1 MAKRKA
7 KKKVSSELL
16 ERWNERVSLISRTTF
31 DLGECEETKEERVR
45 RAKEDYGYFVRTY
58 FAHIAPCESAQF
70 HLDAAR
76 YIVDHPKARAL
87 FEWAR
92 GHAKSTHMGCLIPLW
107 ILARGENV
115 FRFMVLVSKS
125 GDSAKGLLA
134 DIQAEL
140 ANNEAYIQ
148 DFGIK
153 ADKGTE
159 WQTGKFSLSDG
170 TTFVSLGRGHSPRG
184 LKKSGQRPDY
194 ILIDDVDDDQ
204 LSNNESRV
212 RKAYRWVMGSLYGTM
227 VAGRGRLIM
236 VGNRFAKN
244 MILTHFSKI
253 KDLYHT
259 RVNIIDEE
267 GKISWWQNYSM
278 EEVMQMREEM
288 GAISFAREYLNNP
301 IEEGAIFKP
310 EWMRYTKILPLKEY
324 VKIIAYTDPSFKST
338 KANDYKAT
346 ILLGKTREGYY
357 HVLKAYAGQCS
368 VAEMV
373 AWHYDIETWIS
384 RNKGHK
390 SPRYYMEANFIQDL
404 LLKEFKD
411 EGVARGGRQIPIVP
425 DRRKKQDKYSRIETM
440 QPLFE
445 RAFILFN
452 IDEKDSEGMQI
463 LVEQLLSTEKGSS
476 MHDDAPDA
484 LESAI
489 FMLNKV
495 GSYQHK
501 YICSKKKDRQW

>member
-1 MAKRKA
+1 MIKRPQRQ
-7 KKKVSSELL
+7 VSAELL
-16 ERWNERVSLISRTTF
+16 KRWDERVSLITRTTF

-45 RAKEDYGYFVRTY
+45 RAKEDYNYFVRTY
-58 FAHIAPCESAQF
+58 FSHIAPCDSAKF
-70 HLDAAR
+70 HLDAAK
-76 YIVDHPKARAL
+76 YIAGHPRARAL

-107 ILARGENV
+107 ILARGENL
-115 FRFMVLVSKS
+115 FRFIVLVSS
-125 GDSAKGLLA
+125 SNDNAKGLLA
-134 DIQAEL
+134 DLQAEL

-159 WQTGKFSLSDG
+159 WTSGKFSLADG
-170 TTFVSLGRGHSPRG
+170 TTFVAIGRGQSPRG
-184 LKKSGQRPDY
+184 LKKNGQRPDY
-194 ILIDDVDDDQ
+194 ILIDDIDEDG

-212 RKAYRWVMGSLYGTM
+212 RKAYNWVMGPLYGTM
-227 VAGRGRLIM
+227 AGGRGRLIM

-244 MILTHFSKI
+244 MILAHFANI
-253 KDLYHT
+253 KNLYHT
-259 RVNIIDEE
+259 RVNIIDSK
-267 GKISWWQNYSM
+267 GNPSWGYYSR
-278 EEVMQMREEM
+278 EDIQAMRDEQGE
-288 GAISFAREYLNNP
+288 ISFAREYLNNP
-301 IEEGAIFKP
+301 IEEGAVFKP

-346 ILLGKTREGYY
+346 ILVGKTKEGYY

-373 AWHYDIETWIS
+373 AWHYDIEMWIA
-384 RNKGHK
+384 RKKGRK
-390 SPRYYMEANFIQDL
+390 PPRYYMEANFIQDL

-411 EGVARGGRQIPIVP
+411 EGIARGGRQIPITP
-425 DRRKKQDKYSRIETM
+425 DKRKKPDKYSRIETM

-445 RAFILFN
+445 RGFVLFN
-452 IDEKDSEGMQI
+452 EEERDSEGLKI
-463 LVEQLLSTEKGSS
+463 LIDQLLATEKGSRL
-476 MHDDAPDA
+476 HDDAPDA

-489 FMLNKV
+489 WMLNKV
-495 GSYQHK
+495 GSDQRNYMT
-501 YICSKKKDRQW
+501 SKRPDRHY

>member
-1 MAKRKA
+1 MIKRPQRQ
-7 KKKVSSELL
+7 VSAELL
-16 ERWNERVSLISRTTF
+16 KRWDERVSLITRTTF

-45 RAKEDYGYFVRTY
+45 RAKEDYNYFVRTY
-58 FAHIAPCESAQF
+58 FSHIAPCDSAKF
-70 HLDAAR
+70 HLDAAK
-76 YIVDHPKARAL
+76 YIAGHPRARAL

-107 ILARGENV
+107 ILARGENL
-115 FRFMVLVSKS
+115 FRFIVLVSS
-125 GDSAKGLLA
+125 SNDNAKGLLA
-134 DIQAEL
+134 DLQAEL

-159 WQTGKFSLSDG
+159 WTSGKFSLADG
-170 TTFVSLGRGHSPRG
+170 TTFVALGRGQSPRG
-184 LKKSGQRPDY
+184 LKKNGQRPDY
-194 ILIDDVDDDQ
+194 ILIDDIDEDG

-212 RKAYRWVMGSLYGTM
+212 RKAYNWVMGPLYGTM
-227 VAGRGRLIM
+227 AGGRGRLIM

-244 MILTHFSKI
+244 MILAHFANI
-253 KDLYHT
+253 KNLYHT
-259 RVNIIDEE
+259 RVNIIDSK
-267 GKISWWQNYSM
+267 GNPSWGYYSR
-278 EEVMQMREEM
+278 EDIQAMRDEQGE
-288 GAISFAREYLNNP
+288 ISFAREYLNNP
-301 IEEGAIFKP
+301 IEEGAVFKP

-346 ILLGKTREGYY
+346 MVVGKTKEGYY

-373 AWHYDIETWIS
+373 AWHYDIEMWIE
-384 RNKGHK
+384 RKKGRK
-390 SPRYYMEANFIQDL
+390 PPRYYMEANFIQDL

-411 EGVARGGRQIPIVP
+411 EGIARGGRQIPITP
-425 DRRKKQDKYSRIETM
+425 DKRKKPDKYSRIETM

-445 RAFILFN
+445 RGFVLFN
-452 IDEKDSEGMQI
+452 EEERDSEGLKI
-463 LVEQLLSTEKGSS
+463 LIDQLLATEKGSRL
-476 MHDDAPDA
+476 HDDAPDA

-489 FMLNKV
+489 WMLNKV
-495 GSYQHK
+495 GSDQRNYMT
-501 YICSKKKDRQW
+501 SKRPDRHY

>member
-1 MAKRKA
+1 MIKRA
-7 KKKVSSELL
+7 KKQVSAELL
-16 ERWNERVSLISRTTF
+16 KRWDERVSLITRTTF

-45 RAKEDYGYFVRTY
+45 RAKEDYNYFVRTY
-58 FAHIAPCESAQF
+58 FSHIAPCDSAKF
-70 HLDAAR
+70 HLDAAK
-76 YIVDHPKARAL
+76 YIAGHPRARAL

-107 ILARGENV
+107 ILARGENL
-115 FRFMVLVSKS
+115 FRFIVLVSS
-125 GDSAKGLLA
+125 SNDNAKGLLA
-134 DIQAEL
+134 DLQAEL

-159 WQTGKFSLSDG
+159 WTSGKFSLADG
-170 TTFVSLGRGHSPRG
+170 TTFVAIGRGQSPRG
-184 LKKSGQRPDY
+184 LKKNGQRPDY
-194 ILIDDVDDDQ
+194 ILIDDIDDDQ

-212 RKAYRWVMGSLYGTM
+212 RKGYNWVMGPLYGTM
-227 VAGRGRLIM
+227 AGGRGRLIM

-244 MILTHFSKI
+244 MILAHFANI

-259 RVNIIDEE
+259 RVNIIDSK
-267 GKISWWQNYSM
+267 GNPSWGYYSR
-278 EEVMQMREEM
+278 EDIQAMRDEQGE
-288 GAISFAREYLNNP
+288 ISFAREYLNNP
-301 IEEGAIFKP
+301 IEEGAVFKP

-346 ILLGKTREGYY
+346 ALVGKTKEGYY

-373 AWHYDIETWIS
+373 AWHYDIEAWIE
-384 RNKGHK
+384 RKKGRK
-390 SPRYYMEANFIQDL
+390 PPRYYMEANFIQDL

-411 EGVARGGRQIPIVP
+411 EGVARGGRQIPITP
-425 DRRKKQDKYSRIETM
+425 DKRKKPDKYSRIETM

-445 RAFILFN
+445 RGFVLFN
-452 IDEKDSEGMQI
+452 EEERDSEGLKI
-463 LVEQLLSTEKGSS
+463 LIDQLLATEKGSRL
-476 MHDDAPDA
+476 HDDAPDA

-489 FMLNKV
+489 WMLNKV
-495 GSYQHK
+495 GSDQRNYMT
-501 YICSKKKDRQW
+501 SKRPDRHY

>member
-1 MAKRKA
+1 MIKRPQRQ
-7 KKKVSSELL
+7 VSADLIR
-16 ERWNERVSLISRTTF
+16 RWDERVSLITRTTF

-45 RAKEDYGYFVRTY
+45 RAKEDYNYFVRTY
-58 FAHIAPCESAQF
+58 FSHIAPCDSAKF
-70 HLDAAR
+70 HFDAAK
-76 YIVDHPKARAL
+76 YIAGHPRARAL

-107 ILARGENV
+107 ILARGENL
-115 FRFMVLVSKS
+115 FRFIVLVSS
-125 GDSAKGLLA
+125 SNDNAKGLLA
-134 DIQAEL
+134 DLQAEL

-159 WQTGKFSLSDG
+159 WTSGKFSLADG
-170 TTFVSLGRGHSPRG
+170 TTFVAIGRGQSPRG
-184 LKKSGQRPDY
+184 LKKNGQRPDY
-194 ILIDDVDDDQ
+194 ILIDDIDDDQ

-212 RKAYRWVMGSLYGTM
+212 RKAYNWVMGPLYGTM
-227 VAGRGRLIM
+227 AGGRGRLIM

-244 MILTHFSKI
+244 MILAHFANI

-259 RVNIIDEE
+259 RVNIIDSK
-267 GKISWWQNYSM
+267 GNPSWGYYSR
-278 EEVMQMREEM
+278 EDIQAMRDEQGE
-288 GAISFAREYLNNP
+288 ISFAREYLNNP
-301 IEEGAIFKP
+301 IEEGAVFKP

-346 ILLGKTREGYY
+346 MLVGKTKEGYY

-373 AWHYDIETWIS
+373 AWHYDIEMWIE
-384 RNKGHK
+384 RKKGHK
-390 SPRYYMEANFIQDL
+390 PPRYYMEANFIQDL

-411 EGVARGGRQIPIVP
+411 EGIARGGRQIPITP
-425 DRRKKQDKYSRIETM
+425 DKRKKPDKYSRIETM

-445 RAFILFN
+445 RGFVLFN
-452 IDEKDSEGMQI
+452 EEERDSEGLKI
-463 LVEQLLSTEKGSS
+463 LIDQLLATEKGSRL
-476 MHDDAPDA
+476 HDDAPDA

-489 FMLNKV
+489 WMLNKV
-495 GSYQHK
+495 GSDQRNYK
-501 YICSKKKDRQW
+501 TSKRPDRHY

>member
-1 MAKRKA
+1 MIKRA
-7 KKKVSSELL
+7 KKQVSEELL
-16 ERWNERVSLISRTTF
+16 KRWDERVSLITRTTF

-45 RAKEDYGYFVRTY
+45 RAKEDYNYFVRTY
-58 FAHIAPCESAQF
+58 FSHIAPCDSAKF
-70 HLDAAR
+70 HLDAAK
-76 YIVDHPKARAL
+76 YIAGHPRARAL

-107 ILARGENV
+107 ILARGDNL
-115 FRFMVLVSKS
+115 FRFIVLVSS
-125 GDSAKGLLA
+125 SNDNAKGLLA
-134 DIQAEL
+134 DLQAEL

-159 WQTGKFSLSDG
+159 WTSGKFSLADG
-170 TTFVSLGRGHSPRG
+170 TTFVAIGRGQSPRG
-184 LKKSGQRPDY
+184 LKKNGQRPDY
-194 ILIDDVDDDQ
+194 ILIDDIDDDQ

-212 RKAYRWVMGSLYGTM
+212 RKAYNWVMGPLYGTM
-227 VAGRGRLIM
+227 AGGRGRLIM

-244 MILTHFSKI
+244 MILAHFANI
-253 KDLYHT
+253 KDIYHT
-259 RVNIIDEE
+259 RVNIIDSK
-267 GKISWWQNYSM
+267 GNPSWDYYSR
-278 EEVMQMREEM
+278 EDIQAMRDEQGE
-288 GAISFAREYLNNP
+288 ISFAREYLNNP
-301 IEEGAIFKP
+301 IEEGAVFKQ

-346 ILLGKTREGYY
+346 MLVGKTKEGYY

-373 AWHYDIETWIS
+373 AWHYDIEMWIE
-384 RNKGHK
+384 RKKGRK
-390 SPRYYMEANFIQDL
+390 PPRYYMEANFIQDL

-411 EGVARGGRQIPIVP
+411 EGIARGGRQIPITP
-425 DRRKKQDKYSRIETM
+425 DKRKKPDKYSRIETM

-445 RAFILFN
+445 RGFVLFN
-452 IDEKDSEGMQI
+452 EEERDSEGLKI
-463 LVEQLLSTEKGSS
+463 LIDQLLATEKGSRL
-476 MHDDAPDA
+476 HDDAPDA

-489 FMLNKV
+489 WMLNKV
-495 GSYQHK
+495 GSDQRNYMT
-501 YICSKKKDRQW
+501 SKRPDRHY

>member
-1 MAKRKA
+1 MIKRPQRQ
-7 KKKVSSELL
+7 VSAELL
-16 ERWNERVSLISRTTF
+16 KRWDERVSLITRTTF

-45 RAKEDYGYFVRTY
+45 RAKEDYNYFVRTY
-58 FAHIAPCESAQF
+58 FSHIAPCDSAKF
-70 HLDAAR
+70 HLDAAK
-76 YIVDHPKARAL
+76 YIAGHPRARAL

-107 ILARGENV
+107 ILARGENL
-115 FRFMVLVSKS
+115 FRFIVLVSS
-125 GDSAKGLLA
+125 SNDNAKGLLA
-134 DIQAEL
+134 DLQAEL

-159 WQTGKFSLSDG
+159 WTSGKFSLADG
-170 TTFVSLGRGHSPRG
+170 TTFVAIGRGQSPRG
-184 LKKSGQRPDY
+184 LKKNGQRPDY
-194 ILIDDVDDDQ
+194 ILIDDIDDDQ

-212 RKAYRWVMGSLYGTM
+212 RKAYNWVMGPLYGTM
-227 VAGRGRLIM
+227 AGGRGRLIM

-244 MILTHFSKI
+244 MILAHFANI
-253 KDLYHT
+253 KNLYHT
-259 RVNIIDEE
+259 RVNIIDSK
-267 GKISWWQNYSM
+267 GNPSWGYYSR
-278 EEVMQMREEM
+278 EDIQSMRDEQGE
-288 GAISFAREYLNNP
+288 ISFAREYLNNP
-301 IEEGAIFKP
+301 IEEGAVFKP

-346 ILLGKTREGYY
+346 MLIGKTKEGYY

-373 AWHYDIETWIS
+373 AWHYDIEAWIA
-384 RNKGHK
+384 RKKGRK
-390 SPRYYMEANFIQDL
+390 PPRYYMEANFIQDL

-411 EGVARGGRQIPIVP
+411 EGIARGGRQIPITP
-425 DRRKKQDKYSRIETM
+425 DKRKKPDKYSRIETM

-445 RAFILFN
+445 RGFVLFN
-452 IDEKDSEGMQI
+452 EEERDSEGLKI
-463 LVEQLLSTEKGSS
+463 LIDQLLATEKGSRL
-476 MHDDAPDA
+476 HDDAPDA

-489 FMLNKV
+489 WMLNKV
-495 GSYQHK
+495 GSDQRNYMT
-501 YICSKKKDRQW
+501 SKRPDRHY

>member
-1 MAKRKA
+1 MIKRPQRQ
-7 KKKVSSELL
+7 VSAELL
-16 ERWNERVSLISRTTF
+16 KRWDERVSLITRTTF

-45 RAKEDYGYFVRTY
+45 RAKEDYNYFVRTY
-58 FAHIAPCESAQF
+58 FSHIAPCDSAKF
-70 HLDAAR
+70 HLDAAK
-76 YIVDHPKARAL
+76 YIAGHPRARAL

-107 ILARGENV
+107 ILARGENL
-115 FRFMVLVSKS
+115 FRFIVLVSS
-125 GDSAKGLLA
+125 SNDNAKGLLA
-134 DIQAEL
+134 DLQAEL

-148 DFGIK
+148 DFCIK

-159 WQTGKFSLSDG
+159 WTSGKFSLADG
-170 TTFVSLGRGHSPRG
+170 TTFVAIGRGQRPRG
-184 LKKSGQRPDY
+184 LKKNGQRPDY
-194 ILIDDVDDDQ
+194 ILIDDIDDDQ

-212 RKAYRWVMGSLYGTM
+212 RKAYNWVMGPLYGTM
-227 VAGRGRLIM
+227 AGGRGRLIM

-244 MILTHFSKI
+244 MILNHFANI

-259 RVNIIDEE
+259 RVNIIDSK
-267 GKISWWQNYSM
+267 GNPSWGYYSR
-278 EEVMQMREEM
+278 EDIQAMRDEQGE
-288 GAISFAREYLNNP
+288 ISFAREYLNNP
-301 IEEGAIFKP
+301 IEEGAVFKP

-346 ILLGKTREGYY
+346 MLVGKTKEGYY

-373 AWHYDIETWIS
+373 AWHYDIEAWIA
-384 RNKGHK
+384 RKKGRK
-390 SPRYYMEANFIQDL
+390 PPRYYMEANFIQDL

-411 EGVARGGRQIPIVP
+411 EGIARGGRQIPITP
-425 DRRKKQDKYSRIETM
+425 DKRKKPDKYSRIETM

-445 RAFILFN
+445 RGFVLFN
-452 IDEKDSEGMQI
+452 EEERDSEGLKI
-463 LVEQLLSTEKGSS
+463 LIDQLLATEKGSRL
-476 MHDDAPDA
+476 HDDAPDA

-489 FMLNKV
+489 WMLNKV
-495 GSYQHK
+495 GSDQRHYMT
-501 YICSKKKDRQW
+501 SKRPDRHY

>member
-1 MAKRKA
+1 MIKRA
-7 KKKVSSELL
+7 KKQVSGDLL
-16 ERWNERVSLISRTTF
+16 KRWDERVSLITRTTF
-31 DLGECEETKEERVR
+31 DLVECEETKEERVR
-45 RAKEDYGYFVRTY
+45 RAKEDYNYFVRTY
-58 FAHIAPCESAQF
+58 FSHIAPCDSAKF
-70 HLDAAR
+70 HLDAAK
-76 YIVDHPKARAL
+76 YIAGHPRARAL

-107 ILARGENV
+107 ILARGEDL
-115 FRFMVLVSKS
+115 FRFIVLVSS
-125 GDSAKGLLA
+125 SNDNAKGLLA
-134 DIQAEL
+134 DLQAEL

-159 WQTGKFSLSDG
+159 WTSGKFSLADG
-170 TTFVSLGRGHSPRG
+170 TTFVAIGRGQSPRG
-184 LKKSGQRPDY
+184 LKKNGQRPDY
-194 ILIDDVDDDQ
+194 ILIDDIDDDQ

-212 RKAYRWVMGSLYGTM
+212 RKAYNWVMGPLYGTM
-227 VAGRGRLIM
+227 AGGRGRLIM

-244 MILTHFSKI
+244 MILAHFAKI
-253 KDLYHT
+253 EDIYHT
-259 RVNIIDEE
+259 RVNIIDSK
-267 GKISWWQNYSM
+267 GNPSWGYYSR
-278 EEVMQMREEM
+278 EDIQAMRKEQGE
-288 GAISFAREYLNNP
+288 ISFAREYLNNP
-301 IEEGAIFKP
+301 IEEGAVFKP

-346 ILLGKTREGYY
+346 MLVGKTKEGYY

-373 AWHYDIETWIS
+373 GWHYDIETWIA

-390 SPRYYMEANFIQDL
+390 SPRYYIEANFIQDL

-411 EGVARGGRQIPIVP
+411 EGICRGGRQIPITP
-425 DRRKKQDKYSRIETM
+425 DKRKKPDKYSRIETM

-445 RAFILFN
+445 RGFVLFN
-452 IDEKDSEGMQI
+452 EDERESEGMLI
-463 LVEQLLSTEKGSS
+463 LIEQLLGVEKGSR

-489 FMLNKV
+489 WMLNKV
-495 GSYQHK
+495 GSDQRHYMT
-501 YICSKKKDRQW
+501 SKRPDRHY

>member
-1 MAKRKA
+1 MIKRA
-7 KKKVSSELL
+7 KKQVSAELL
-16 ERWNERVSLISRTTF
+16 KRWDERVSLISRTTF

-45 RAKEDYGYFVRTY
+45 RAKEDYNYFVRTY

-76 YIVDHPKARAL
+76 YVANHPRARAL

-134 DIQAEL
+134 DLQAEL

-159 WQTGKFSLSDG
+159 WQSGKFSLADG
-170 TTFVSLGRGHSPRG
+170 TTFVSLGRGQSPRG

-194 ILIDDVDDDQ
+194 ILIDDIDDDQ
-204 LSNNESRV
+204 LVLNESRV
-212 RKAYRWVMGSLYGTM
+212 RKAYDWVMGSLYGTM

-244 MILTHFSKI
+244 MILAHFARI

-259 RVNIIDEE
+259 RVNIIDEA
-267 GKISWWQNYSM
+267 GRVSWHQNYTR
-278 EEVMQMREEM
+278 EEIAQMRSEQGE
-288 GAISFAREYLNNP
+288 ISFAREYLNNP
-301 IEEGAIFKP
+301 IEGGAVFRA
-310 EWMRYTKILPLKEY
+310 EWMHYAPILRLKEY

-346 ILLGKTREGYY
+346 ILVGKTKEGYY

-373 AWHYDIETWIS
+373 GWHYDIETWIA

-404 LLKEFKD
+404 LLKEFRD
-411 EGVARGGRQIPIVP
+411 EGICRGGRQIPITP
-425 DRRKKQDKYSRIETM
+425 DKRKKPDKYSRIETM

-445 RAFILFN
+445 RGFVIFN
-452 IDEKDSEGMQI
+452 EDERESEGMLI
-463 LVEQLLSTEKGSS
+463 LIEQLLGIEKGSR

-489 FMLNKV
+489 WMLNKG
-495 GSYQHK
+495 GSYQHR
-501 YICSKKKDRQW
+501 YRSAQRKDRRW

>member
-1 MAKRKA
+1 MIKRA
-7 KKKVSSELL
+7 KKKVSEELL
-16 ERWNERVSLISRTTF
+16 KRWDERVSLITRTTF

-45 RAKEDYGYFVRTY
+45 RAKEDYNYFVRTY
-58 FAHIAPCESAQF
+58 FSHIAPCDSAKF
-70 HLDAAR
+70 HLDAAK
-76 YIVDHPKARAL
+76 YIAGHPRARAL

-107 ILARGENV
+107 ILARGENL
-115 FRFMVLVSKS
+115 FRFIVLVSS
-125 GDSAKGLLA
+125 SNDNAKGLLA
-134 DIQAEL
+134 DLQAEL

-159 WQTGKFSLSDG
+159 WKSGKFSLADG
-170 TTFVSLGRGHSPRG
+170 TTFVAIGRGQSPRG
-184 LKKSGQRPDY
+184 LKKNGKRPDY
-194 ILIDDVDDDQ
+194 ILIDDIDEDQ

-212 RKAYRWVMGSLYGTM
+212 RKAYNWVMGPLYGTM
-227 VAGRGRLIM
+227 AGGRGRLIM

-244 MILTHFSKI
+244 MILAHFANI
-253 KDLYHT
+253 KNLYHT
-259 RVNIIDEE
+259 RVNIIDSK
-267 GKISWWQNYSM
+267 GNPSWGYYSR
-278 EEVMQMREEM
+278 EDIQAMRDEQGE
-288 GAISFAREYLNNP
+288 ISFAREYLNNP
-301 IEEGAIFKP
+301 IEEGAVFKP

-346 ILLGKTREGYY
+346 MLVGKTKEGYY

-373 AWHYDIETWIS
+373 AWHYDIEAWIA
-384 RNKGHK
+384 RKKGRK
-390 SPRYYMEANFIQDL
+390 PPRYYMEANFIQDL

-411 EGVARGGRQIPIVP
+411 EGIARGGRQIPITP
-425 DRRKKQDKYSRIETM
+425 DKRKKPDKYSRIETM

-445 RAFILFN
+445 RGFVLFN
-452 IDEKDSEGMQI
+452 EEERDSEGLKI
-463 LVEQLLSTEKGSS
+463 LIDQLLATEKGSRL
-476 MHDDAPDA
+476 HDDAPDA

-489 FMLNKV
+489 WMLNKV
-495 GSYQHK
+495 GSDQRNYTT
-501 YICSKKKDRQW
+501 SKRPDRHY

>member
-1 MAKRKA
+1 M
-7 KKKVSSELL
+7 
-16 ERWNERVSLISRTTF
+16 SLITRTTF

-45 RAKEDYGYFVRTY
+45 RAKEDYNYFVRTY
-58 FAHIAPCESAQF
+58 FSHIAPCDSAKF
-70 HLDAAR
+70 HFDAAK
-76 YIVDHPKARAL
+76 YIAGHPRARAL

-107 ILARGENV
+107 ILARGENL
-115 FRFMVLVSKS
+115 FRFIVLVSS
-125 GDSAKGLLA
+125 SNDNAKGLLA
-134 DIQAEL
+134 DLQAEL

-159 WQTGKFSLSDG
+159 WTSGKFSLADG
-170 TTFVSLGRGHSPRG
+170 TTFVAIGRGQSPRG
-184 LKKSGQRPDY
+184 LKKNGQRPDY
-194 ILIDDVDDDQ
+194 ILIDDIDDDQ

-212 RKAYRWVMGSLYGTM
+212 RKAYNWVMGPLYGTM
-227 VAGRGRLIM
+227 AGGRGRLIM

-244 MILTHFSKI
+244 MILAHFANI

-259 RVNIIDEE
+259 RVNIIDSK
-267 GKISWWQNYSM
+267 GNPSWGYYSR
-278 EEVMQMREEM
+278 EDIQAMRDEQGE
-288 GAISFAREYLNNP
+288 ISFAREYLNNP
-301 IEEGAIFKP
+301 IEEGAVFKP

-346 ILLGKTREGYY
+346 MLVGKTKEGYY

-373 AWHYDIETWIS
+373 AWHYDIEMWIE
-384 RNKGHK
+384 RKKGHK
-390 SPRYYMEANFIQDL
+390 PPRYYMEANFIQDL

-411 EGVARGGRQIPIVP
+411 EGIARGGRQIPITP
-425 DRRKKQDKYSRIETM
+425 DKRKKPDKYSRIETM

-445 RAFILFN
+445 RGFVLFN
-452 IDEKDSEGMQI
+452 EEERDSEGLKI
-463 LVEQLLSTEKGSS
+463 LIDQLLATEKGSRL
-476 MHDDAPDA
+476 HDDAPDA

-489 FMLNKV
+489 WMLNKV
-495 GSYQHK
+495 GSDQRNYK
-501 YICSKKKDRQW
+501 TSKRPDRHY

>member
-1 MAKRKA
+1 MIKRT
-7 KKKVSSELL
+7 KKQVSAELL
-16 ERWNERVSLISRTTF
+16 KRWDERVSLISRTTF

-45 RAKEDYGYFVRTY
+45 RAKEDYNYFVRTY
-58 FAHIAPCESAQF
+58 FSHIAPCDSAKF
-70 HLDAAR
+70 HLDAAK
-76 YIVDHPKARAL
+76 YIAGHPRARAL

-107 ILARGENV
+107 ILARGENL
-115 FRFMVLVSKS
+115 FRFIVLVSS
-125 GDSAKGLLA
+125 SNDNAKGLLA
-134 DIQAEL
+134 DLQAEL

-159 WQTGKFSLSDG
+159 WTSGKFSLADG
-170 TTFVSLGRGHSPRG
+170 TTFVAIGRGQSPRG
-184 LKKSGQRPDY
+184 LKKNGQRPDY
-194 ILIDDVDDDQ
+194 ILIDDIDDDQ

-212 RKAYRWVMGSLYGTM
+212 RKAYNWVMGPLYGTM
-227 VAGRGRLIM
+227 AGGRGRLIM

-244 MILTHFSKI
+244 MILAHFANI

-259 RVNIIDEE
+259 CVNIIDSK
-267 GKISWWQNYSM
+267 GNPSWGYYSR
-278 EEVMQMREEM
+278 EDIQAMRDEQGE
-288 GAISFAREYLNNP
+288 ISFAREYLNNP
-301 IEEGAIFKP
+301 IEEGAVFKP

-346 ILLGKTREGYY
+346 MLVGKTKEGYY

-373 AWHYDIETWIS
+373 AWHYDIEMWIA
-384 RNKGHK
+384 RKKGRK
-390 SPRYYMEANFIQDL
+390 PPRYYMEANFIQDL

-411 EGVARGGRQIPIVP
+411 EGIARGGRQIPITP
-425 DRRKKQDKYSRIETM
+425 DKRKKPDKYSRIETM

-445 RAFILFN
+445 RGFVMFN
-452 IDEKDSEGMQI
+452 EEERDSEGLKI
-463 LVEQLLSTEKGSS
+463 LIDQLLATEKGSRL
-476 MHDDAPDA
+476 HDDAPDA

-489 FMLNKV
+489 WMLNKV
-495 GSYQHK
+495 GSDQRHYMT
-501 YICSKKKDRQW
+501 SKRPDRHY

>member
-1 MAKRKA
+1 MIKRPQRQ
-7 KKKVSSELL
+7 VSAELL
-16 ERWNERVSLISRTTF
+16 KRWDERVSLITRTTF

-45 RAKEDYGYFVRTY
+45 RAKEDYNYFVRTY
-58 FAHIAPCESAQF
+58 FSHIAPCDSAKF
-70 HLDAAR
+70 HLDAAK
-76 YIVDHPKARAL
+76 YIAGHPRARAL

-107 ILARGENV
+107 ILARRENL
-115 FRFMVLVSKS
+115 FRFIVLVSS
-125 GDSAKGLLA
+125 SNDNAKGLLA
-134 DIQAEL
+134 DLQAEL

-159 WQTGKFSLSDG
+159 WTSGKFSLADG
-170 TTFVSLGRGHSPRG
+170 TTFVAIGRGQSPRG
-184 LKKSGQRPDY
+184 LKKNGQRPDY
-194 ILIDDVDDDQ
+194 ILIDDIDEDQ

-212 RKAYRWVMGSLYGTM
+212 RKAYNWVMGPLYGTM
-227 VAGRGRLIM
+227 AGGRGRLIM

-244 MILTHFSKI
+244 MILAHFANI
-253 KDLYHT
+253 KNLYHT
-259 RVNIIDEE
+259 RVNIIDSK
-267 GKISWWQNYSM
+267 GNPSWGYYSR
-278 EEVMQMREEM
+278 EDIQAMRDEQGE
-288 GAISFAREYLNNP
+288 ISFAREYLNNP
-301 IEEGAIFKP
+301 IEEGAVFKP

-346 ILLGKTREGYY
+346 MLVGKTKEGYY

-373 AWHYDIETWIS
+373 AWHYDIEAWIA
-384 RNKGHK
+384 RKKGRK
-390 SPRYYMEANFIQDL
+390 PPRYYMEANFIQDL

-411 EGVARGGRQIPIVP
+411 EGIARGGRQIPITP
-425 DRRKKQDKYSRIETM
+425 DKRKKPDKYSRIETM

-445 RAFILFN
+445 RGFVLFN
-452 IDEKDSEGMQI
+452 EEERDSEGLKI
-463 LVEQLLSTEKGSS
+463 LIDQLLATEKGSRL
-476 MHDDAPDA
+476 HDDAPDA

-489 FMLNKV
+489 WMLNKV
-495 GSYQHK
+495 GSDQRNYTT
-501 YICSKKKDRQW
+501 SKRPDRHY

>member
-1 MAKRKA
+1 MIKRPQRQ
-7 KKKVSSELL
+7 VSAELL
-16 ERWNERVSLISRTTF
+16 KRWDERVSLITRTTF

-45 RAKEDYGYFVRTY
+45 RAKEDYNYFVRTY
-58 FAHIAPCESAQF
+58 FSHIAPCDSAKF
-70 HLDAAR
+70 HLDAAK
-76 YIVDHPKARAL
+76 YIAGHPRARAL

-107 ILARGENV
+107 ILARGENL
-115 FRFMVLVSKS
+115 FRFIVLVSS
-125 GDSAKGLLA
+125 SNDNAKGLLA
-134 DIQAEL
+134 DLQAEL

-159 WQTGKFSLSDG
+159 WTSGKFSLADG
-170 TTFVSLGRGHSPRG
+170 TTFVAIGRGQSPRG
-184 LKKSGQRPDY
+184 LKKNGQRPDY
-194 ILIDDVDDDQ
+194 ILIDDIDDDQ

-212 RKAYRWVMGSLYGTM
+212 RKAYNWVMGPLYGTM
-227 VAGRGRLIM
+227 AGGRGRLIM

-244 MILTHFSKI
+244 MILAHFANI

-259 RVNIIDEE
+259 RVNIIDSK
-267 GKISWWQNYSM
+267 GNPSWGYYSR
-278 EEVMQMREEM
+278 EDIQAMRDEQGE
-288 GAISFAREYLNNP
+288 ISFAREYLNNP
-301 IEEGAIFKP
+301 IEEGAVFKP

-346 ILLGKTREGYY
+346 MLVGKTKEGYY

-373 AWHYDIETWIS
+373 AWHYDIEIWIE
-384 RNKGHK
+384 RKKGRK
-390 SPRYYMEANFIQDL
+390 PPRYYMEANFIQDL

-411 EGVARGGRQIPIVP
+411 EGIARGGRQIPITP
-425 DRRKKQDKYSRIETM
+425 DKRKKPDKYSRIETM

-445 RAFILFN
+445 RGFVLFN
-452 IDEKDSEGMQI
+452 EEERESEGLKI
-463 LVEQLLSTEKGSS
+463 LIDQLLATEKGSRL
-476 MHDDAPDA
+476 HDDAPDA

-489 FMLNKV
+489 WMLNKV
-495 GSYQHK
+495 GSDQRNYMT
-501 YICSKKKDRQW
+501 SKRPDRHY

>member
-1 MAKRKA
+1 MIKRA
-7 KKKVSSELL
+7 KKKVSEELL
-16 ERWNERVSLISRTTF
+16 KRWDERVSLITRTTF

-45 RAKEDYGYFVRTY
+45 RAKEDYNYFVRTY
-58 FAHIAPCESAQF
+58 FSHIAPCDSAKF
-70 HLDAAR
+70 HLDAAK
-76 YIVDHPKARAL
+76 YIAGHPRARAL

-107 ILARGENV
+107 ILARGENL
-115 FRFMVLVSKS
+115 FRFIVLVSS
-125 GDSAKGLLA
+125 SNDNAKGLLA
-134 DIQAEL
+134 DLQAEL

-159 WQTGKFSLSDG
+159 WTSGKFSLADG
-170 TTFVSLGRGHSPRG
+170 TTFVAIGRGQSPRG
-184 LKKSGQRPDY
+184 LKKNGQRPDY
-194 ILIDDVDDDQ
+194 ILIDDIDDDQ

-212 RKAYRWVMGSLYGTM
+212 RKAYNWVMGPLYGTM
-227 VAGRGRLIM
+227 AGGRGRLIM

-244 MILTHFSKI
+244 MILAHFANI
-253 KDLYHT
+253 KDIYHT
-259 RVNIIDEE
+259 RVNIIDSK
-267 GKISWWQNYSM
+267 GNPSWGYYSR
-278 EEVMQMREEM
+278 EDIQAMRDEQGE
-288 GAISFAREYLNNP
+288 ISFAREYLNNP
-301 IEEGAIFKP
+301 IEEGAVFKP

-346 ILLGKTREGYY
+346 MLVGKTKEGYY

-373 AWHYDIETWIS
+373 AWHYDIEMWIA
-384 RNKGHK
+384 RKKGRK
-390 SPRYYMEANFIQDL
+390 PPRYYMEANFIQDL

-411 EGVARGGRQIPIVP
+411 EGVARGGRQIPITP
-425 DRRKKQDKYSRIETM
+425 DKRKKPDKYSRIETM

-445 RAFILFN
+445 RGFVLFN
-452 IDEKDSEGMQI
+452 EEERDSEGLKI
-463 LVEQLLSTEKGSS
+463 LIDQLLATEKGSRL
-476 MHDDAPDA
+476 HDDAPDA

-489 FMLNKV
+489 WMLNKV
-495 GSYQHK
+495 GSDQRNYTT
-501 YICSKKKDRQW
+501 SKRPDRHY

>member
-1 MAKRKA
+1 MIKRPQRQ
-7 KKKVSSELL
+7 VSAELL
-16 ERWNERVSLISRTTF
+16 KRWDERVSLITRTTF

-45 RAKEDYGYFVRTY
+45 RAKEDYNYFVRTY
-58 FAHIAPCESAQF
+58 FSHIAPCDSAKF
-70 HLDAAR
+70 HLDAAK
-76 YIVDHPKARAL
+76 YIAGHPRARAL

-107 ILARGENV
+107 ILARGENL
-115 FRFMVLVSKS
+115 FRFIVLVSS
-125 GDSAKGLLA
+125 SNDNAKGLLA
-134 DIQAEL
+134 DLQAEL

-159 WQTGKFSLSDG
+159 WTSGKFSLADG
-170 TTFVSLGRGHSPRG
+170 TTFVAIGRGQSPRG
-184 LKKSGQRPDY
+184 LKKNGQRPDY
-194 ILIDDVDDDQ
+194 ILIDDIDEDQ

-212 RKAYRWVMGSLYGTM
+212 RKAYNWVMGPLYGTM
-227 VAGRGRLIM
+227 AGGRGRLIM

-244 MILTHFSKI
+244 MILAHFANI
-253 KDLYHT
+253 KDIYHT
-259 RVNIIDEE
+259 RVNIIDSK
-267 GKISWWQNYSM
+267 GNPSWGYYSR
-278 EEVMQMREEM
+278 EDIQAMRDEQGE
-288 GAISFAREYLNNP
+288 ISFAREYLNNP
-301 IEEGAIFKP
+301 IEEGAVFKP

-346 ILLGKTREGYY
+346 MLVGKTKEGYY

-373 AWHYDIETWIS
+373 AWHYDIEMWIA
-384 RNKGHK
+384 RKKGRK
-390 SPRYYMEANFIQDL
+390 PPRYYMEANFIQDL

-411 EGVARGGRQIPIVP
+411 EGIARGGRQIPITP
-425 DRRKKQDKYSRIETM
+425 DKRKKPDKYSRIETM

-445 RAFILFN
+445 RGFVLFN
-452 IDEKDSEGMQI
+452 EEERDSEGLKI
-463 LVEQLLSTEKGSS
+463 LIDQLLATEKGSRL
-476 MHDDAPDA
+476 HDDAPDA

-489 FMLNKV
+489 WMLNKV
-495 GSYQHK
+495 GSDQRHYMT
-501 YICSKKKDRQW
+501 SKRPDRHY

>member
-1 MAKRKA
+1 MIKRPQRQ
-7 KKKVSSELL
+7 VSAELL
-16 ERWNERVSLISRTTF
+16 KRWDERVSLITRTTF

-45 RAKEDYGYFVRTY
+45 RAKEDYNYFVRTY
-58 FAHIAPCESAQF
+58 FSHIAPCDSAKF
-70 HLDAAR
+70 HLDAAK
-76 YIVDHPKARAL
+76 YIAGHPRARAL

-107 ILARGENV
+107 ILARGENL
-115 FRFMVLVSKS
+115 FRFIVLVSS
-125 GDSAKGLLA
+125 SNDNAKGLLA
-134 DIQAEL
+134 DLQAEL

-159 WQTGKFSLSDG
+159 WTSGKFSLADG
-170 TTFVSLGRGHSPRG
+170 TTFVAIGRGQSPRG
-184 LKKSGQRPDY
+184 LKKNGQRPDY
-194 ILIDDVDDDQ
+194 ILIDDIDDDQ

-212 RKAYRWVMGSLYGTM
+212 RKAYNWVMGPLYGTM
-227 VAGRGRLIM
+227 AGGRGRLIM

-244 MILTHFSKI
+244 MILAHFANI
-253 KDLYHT
+253 KNLYHT
-259 RVNIIDEE
+259 RVNIIDSK
-267 GKISWWQNYSM
+267 GNPSWGYYSR
-278 EEVMQMREEM
+278 EDIQAMRDEQGE
-288 GAISFAREYLNNP
+288 ISFAREYLNNP
-301 IEEGAIFKP
+301 IEEGAVFKP

-346 ILLGKTREGYY
+346 MLVGKTKEGYY

-373 AWHYDIETWIS
+373 AWHYDIEMWIE
-384 RNKGHK
+384 RKKGRK
-390 SPRYYMEANFIQDL
+390 PPRYYMEANFIQDL

-411 EGVARGGRQIPIVP
+411 EGIARGGRQIPITP
-425 DRRKKQDKYSRIETM
+425 DKRKKPDKYSRIETM

-445 RAFILFN
+445 RGFVLFN
-452 IDEKDSEGMQI
+452 EEERDSEGLKI
-463 LVEQLLSTEKGSS
+463 LIDQLLATEKGSRL
-476 MHDDAPDA
+476 HDDAPDA

-489 FMLNKV
+489 WMLNKV
-495 GSYQHK
+495 GSDQRNYMT
-501 YICSKKKDRQW
+501 SKRPDRHY

>member
-1 MAKRKA
+1 MIKRPQRQ
-7 KKKVSSELL
+7 VSAELL
-16 ERWNERVSLISRTTF
+16 KRWDERVSLITRTTF

-45 RAKEDYGYFVRTY
+45 RAKEDYNYFVRTY
-58 FAHIAPCESAQF
+58 FSHIAPCDSAKF
-70 HLDAAR
+70 HLDAAK
-76 YIVDHPKARAL
+76 YIAGHPRARAL

-107 ILARGENV
+107 ILARGENL
-115 FRFMVLVSKS
+115 FRFIVLVSS
-125 GDSAKGLLA
+125 SNDNAKGLLA
-134 DIQAEL
+134 DLQAEL
-140 ANNEAYIQ
+140 AHNEAYIQ

-159 WQTGKFSLSDG
+159 WTSGKFSLADG
-170 TTFVSLGRGHSPRG
+170 TTFVAIGRGQSPRG
-184 LKKSGQRPDY
+184 LKKNGQRPDY
-194 ILIDDVDDDQ
+194 ILIDDIDEDQ

-212 RKAYRWVMGSLYGTM
+212 RKAYNWVMGPLYGTM
-227 VAGRGRLIM
+227 AGGRGRLIM

-244 MILTHFSKI
+244 MILAHFANI

-259 RVNIIDEE
+259 RVNIIDSK
-267 GKISWWQNYSM
+267 GNPSWGYYSR
-278 EEVMQMREEM
+278 EDIQAMRDEQGE
-288 GAISFAREYLNNP
+288 ISFAREYLNNP
-301 IEEGAIFKP
+301 IEEGAVFKP

-346 ILLGKTREGYY
+346 MLVGKTKEGYY

-373 AWHYDIETWIS
+373 AWHYDIEMWIE
-384 RNKGHK
+384 RKKGRK
-390 SPRYYMEANFIQDL
+390 PPRYYMEANFIQDL

-411 EGVARGGRQIPIVP
+411 EGIARGGRQIPITP
-425 DRRKKQDKYSRIETM
+425 DKRKKPDKYSRIETM

-445 RAFILFN
+445 RGFVLFN
-452 IDEKDSEGMQI
+452 EEERDSEGLKI
-463 LVEQLLSTEKGSS
+463 LIDQLLATEKGSRL
-476 MHDDAPDA
+476 HDDAPDA

-489 FMLNKV
+489 WMLNKV
-495 GSYQHK
+495 GSDQRHYMT
-501 YICSKKKDRQW
+501 SKRPDRHY

>member
-1 MAKRKA
+1 MIKRPQRQ
-7 KKKVSSELL
+7 VSAELL
-16 ERWNERVSLISRTTF
+16 KRWDERVSLITRTTF

-45 RAKEDYGYFVRTY
+45 RAKEDYNYFVRTY
-58 FAHIAPCESAQF
+58 FSHIAPCDSAKF
-70 HLDAAR
+70 HLDAAK
-76 YIVDHPKARAL
+76 YIAGHPRARAL

-107 ILARGENV
+107 ILARGENL
-115 FRFMVLVSKS
+115 FRFIVLVSS
-125 GDSAKGLLA
+125 SNDNAKGLLA
-134 DIQAEL
+134 DLQAEL

-159 WQTGKFSLSDG
+159 WTSGKFSLADG
-170 TTFVSLGRGHSPRG
+170 TTFVAIGRGQSPRG
-184 LKKSGQRPDY
+184 LKKNGQRPDY
-194 ILIDDVDDDQ
+194 ILIDDIDEDQ

-212 RKAYRWVMGSLYGTM
+212 RKAYNWVMGPLYGTM
-227 VAGRGRLIM
+227 AGGRGRLIM

-244 MILTHFSKI
+244 MILAHFANI
-253 KDLYHT
+253 KNLYHT
-259 RVNIIDEE
+259 RVNIIDSK
-267 GKISWWQNYSM
+267 GNPSWGYYSR
-278 EEVMQMREEM
+278 EDIQAMRDEQGE
-288 GAISFAREYLNNP
+288 ISFAREYLNNP
-301 IEEGAIFKP
+301 IEEGAVFKP

-346 ILLGKTREGYY
+346 MLVGKTKEGYY

-373 AWHYDIETWIS
+373 AWHYDIEMWIE
-384 RNKGHK
+384 RKKGRK
-390 SPRYYMEANFIQDL
+390 PPRYYMEANFIQDL

-411 EGVARGGRQIPIVP
+411 EGVARGGRQIPITP
-425 DRRKKQDKYSRIETM
+425 DKRKKPDKYSRIETM

-445 RAFILFN
+445 RGFVLFN
-452 IDEKDSEGMQI
+452 EEERDSEGLKI
-463 LVEQLLSTEKGSS
+463 LIDQLLATEKGSRL
-476 MHDDAPDA
+476 HDDAPDA

-489 FMLNKV
+489 WMLNKV
-495 GSYQHK
+495 GSDQRNYMT
-501 YICSKKKDRQW
+501 SKRPDRHY

>member
-1 MAKRKA
+1 MIKRPQRQ
-7 KKKVSSELL
+7 VSAELL
-16 ERWNERVSLISRTTF
+16 KRWDERVSLISRTTF

-45 RAKEDYGYFVRTY
+45 RAKEDYNYFVRTY
-58 FAHIAPCESAQF
+58 FSHIAPCDSAKF
-70 HLDAAR
+70 HLDAAK
-76 YIVDHPKARAL
+76 YIAGHPRARAL

-107 ILARGENV
+107 ILARGENL
-115 FRFMVLVSKS
+115 FRFIVLVSS
-125 GDSAKGLLA
+125 SNDNAKGLLA
-134 DIQAEL
+134 DLQAEL

-159 WQTGKFSLSDG
+159 WTSGKFSLADG
-170 TTFVSLGRGHSPRG
+170 TTFVALGRGQSPRG
-184 LKKSGQRPDY
+184 LKKNGQRPDY
-194 ILIDDVDDDQ
+194 ILIDDIDEDQ

-212 RKAYRWVMGSLYGTM
+212 RKAYNWVMGPLYGTM
-227 VAGRGRLIM
+227 AGGRGRLIM

-244 MILTHFSKI
+244 MILAHFANI
-253 KDLYHT
+253 KNLYHT
-259 RVNIIDEE
+259 RVNIIDSK
-267 GKISWWQNYSM
+267 GNPSWGYYSR
-278 EEVMQMREEM
+278 EDIQAMRDEQGE
-288 GAISFAREYLNNP
+288 ISFAREYLNNP
-301 IEEGAIFKP
+301 IEEGAVFKP

-346 ILLGKTREGYY
+346 MLVGKTKEGYY

-373 AWHYDIETWIS
+373 AWHYDIEMWIE
-384 RNKGHK
+384 RKKGRK
-390 SPRYYMEANFIQDL
+390 PPRYYMEANFIQDL

-411 EGVARGGRQIPIVP
+411 EGIARGGRQIPITP
-425 DRRKKQDKYSRIETM
+425 DKRKKPDKYSRIETM

-445 RAFILFN
+445 RGFVLFN
-452 IDEKDSEGMQI
+452 EEERDSEGLKI
-463 LVEQLLSTEKGSS
+463 LIDQLLATEKGSRL
-476 MHDDAPDA
+476 HDDAPDA

-489 FMLNKV
+489 WMLNKV
-495 GSYQHK
+495 GSDHRNYMT
-501 YICSKKKDRQW
+501 SKRPDRHY

>member
-1 MAKRKA
+1 MIKRPQRQ
-7 KKKVSSELL
+7 VSAELL
-16 ERWNERVSLISRTTF
+16 KRWDERVSLITRTTF

-45 RAKEDYGYFVRTY
+45 RAKEDYNYFVRTY
-58 FAHIAPCESAQF
+58 FSHIAPCDSAKF
-70 HLDAAR
+70 HLDAAK
-76 YIVDHPKARAL
+76 YIAGHPRARAL

-107 ILARGENV
+107 ILARGENL
-115 FRFMVLVSKS
+115 FRFIVLVSS
-125 GDSAKGLLA
+125 SNDNAKGLLA
-134 DIQAEL
+134 DLQAEL

-159 WQTGKFSLSDG
+159 WTSGKFSLADG
-170 TTFVSLGRGHSPRG
+170 TTFVAIGRGQSPRG
-184 LKKSGQRPDY
+184 LKKNGQRPDY
-194 ILIDDVDDDQ
+194 ILIDDIDDDQ

-212 RKAYRWVMGSLYGTM
+212 RKAYNWIMGPLYGTM
-227 VAGRGRLIM
+227 AGGRGRLIM

-244 MILTHFSKI
+244 MILAHFANI

-259 RVNIIDEE
+259 RVNIID
-267 GKISWWQNYSM
+267 GKGNPSWGYYSR
-278 EEVMQMREEM
+278 EDIQAMRDEQGE
-288 GAISFAREYLNNP
+288 ISFAREYLNNP
-301 IEEGAIFKP
+301 IEEGAVFKP

-346 ILLGKTREGYY
+346 MLVGKTKEGYY

-373 AWHYDIETWIS
+373 AWHYDIEAWIE
-384 RNKGHK
+384 RKKGRK
-390 SPRYYMEANFIQDL
+390 PPRYYMEANFIQDL

-411 EGVARGGRQIPIVP
+411 EGVARGGRQIPITP
-425 DRRKKQDKYSRIETM
+425 DKRKKPDKYSRIETM

-445 RAFILFN
+445 RGFVLFN
-452 IDEKDSEGMQI
+452 EEERDSEGLKI
-463 LVEQLLSTEKGSS
+463 LIDQLLATEKGSRL
-476 MHDDAPDA
+476 HDDAPDA

-489 FMLNKV
+489 WMLNKV
-495 GSYQHK
+495 GSDQRNYMT
-501 YICSKKKDRQW
+501 SKRPDRHY

>member
-1 MAKRKA
+1 MIKRPQRQ
-7 KKKVSSELL
+7 VSADLL
-16 ERWNERVSLISRTTF
+16 KRWDERVSLITRTTF

-45 RAKEDYGYFVRTY
+45 RAKEDYNYFVRTY
-58 FAHIAPCESAQF
+58 FSHIAPCDSAKF
-70 HLDAAR
+70 HLDAAK
-76 YIVDHPKARAL
+76 YIAGHPRARAL

-107 ILARGENV
+107 ILARGENL
-115 FRFMVLVSKS
+115 FRFIVLVSS
-125 GDSAKGLLA
+125 SNDNAKGLLA
-134 DIQAEL
+134 DLQAEL

-159 WQTGKFSLSDG
+159 WTSGKFSLADG
-170 TTFVSLGRGHSPRG
+170 TTFVAIGRGQSPRG
-184 LKKSGQRPDY
+184 LKKNGQRPDY
-194 ILIDDVDDDQ
+194 ILIDDIDDDQ

-212 RKAYRWVMGSLYGTM
+212 RKAYNWVMGPLYGTM
-227 VAGRGRLIM
+227 AGGRGRLIM

-244 MILTHFSKI
+244 MILAHFANI

-259 RVNIIDEE
+259 RVNIIDSK
-267 GKISWWQNYSM
+267 GNPSWGYYSR
-278 EEVMQMREEM
+278 EDIQAMRDEQGE
-288 GAISFAREYLNNP
+288 ISFAREYLNNP
-301 IEEGAIFKP
+301 IEEGAVFKP

-346 ILLGKTREGYY
+346 MLVGKTKEGYY

-373 AWHYDIETWIS
+373 AWHYDIEMWIT
-384 RNKGHK
+384 RKKGRK
-390 SPRYYMEANFIQDL
+390 PPRYYMEANFIQDL

-411 EGVARGGRQIPIVP
+411 EGIARGGRQIPITP
-425 DRRKKQDKYSRIETM
+425 DKRKKPDKYSRIETM

-445 RAFILFN
+445 RGFVLFN
-452 IDEKDSEGMQI
+452 EEERDSEGLKI
-463 LVEQLLSTEKGSS
+463 LIDQLLETEKGSRL
-476 MHDDAPDA
+476 HDDAPDA

-489 FMLNKV
+489 WMLNKV
-495 GSYQHK
+495 GSDQRNYMT
-501 YICSKKKDRQW
+501 SKRPDRHY

>member
-1 MAKRKA
+1 MIKRA
-7 KKKVSSELL
+7 KKQVSEELL
-16 ERWNERVSLISRTTF
+16 KRWDERVSLITRTTF

-45 RAKEDYGYFVRTY
+45 RAKEDYNYFVRTY
-58 FAHIAPCESAQF
+58 FSHIAPCDSAKF
-70 HLDAAR
+70 HLDAAK
-76 YIVDHPKARAL
+76 YIAGHPRARAL

-107 ILARGENV
+107 ILARGENL
-115 FRFMVLVSKS
+115 FRFIVLVSS
-125 GDSAKGLLA
+125 SNDNAKGLLA
-134 DIQAEL
+134 DLQAEL

-159 WQTGKFSLSDG
+159 WTSGKFSLADG
-170 TTFVSLGRGHSPRG
+170 TTFVAIGRGQSPRG
-184 LKKSGQRPDY
+184 LKKNGQRPDY
-194 ILIDDVDDDQ
+194 ILIDDIDEDQ

-212 RKAYRWVMGSLYGTM
+212 RKAYNWVMGPLYGTM
-227 VAGRGRLIM
+227 AGGRGRLIM

-244 MILTHFSKI
+244 MILAHFANI
-253 KDLYHT
+253 KNLYHT
-259 RVNIIDEE
+259 RVNIIDSK
-267 GKISWWQNYSM
+267 GNPSWGYYSR
-278 EEVMQMREEM
+278 EDIQAMRDEQGE
-288 GAISFAREYLNNP
+288 ISFAREYLNNP
-301 IEEGAIFKP
+301 IEEGAVFKP

-346 ILLGKTREGYY
+346 MLVGKTKEGYY

-373 AWHYDIETWIS
+373 AWHYDIEMWIE
-384 RNKGHK
+384 RKKGRK
-390 SPRYYMEANFIQDL
+390 PPRYYMEANFIQDL

-411 EGVARGGRQIPIVP
+411 EGIARGGRQIPITP
-425 DRRKKQDKYSRIETM
+425 DKRKKPDKYSRIETM

-445 RAFILFN
+445 RGFVLFN
-452 IDEKDSEGMQI
+452 EEERDSEGLKI
-463 LVEQLLSTEKGSS
+463 LIDQLLATEKGSRL
-476 MHDDAPDA
+476 HDDAPDA

-489 FMLNKV
+489 WMLNKV
-495 GSYQHK
+495 GSDQRNYK
-501 YICSKKKDRQW
+501 TSKRPDRHY